1 MAHTLTLVPP
11 EIEEY
16 AQAHTQPP
24 DPLFDELREKTY
36 AEMRAPQMQVG
47 RLEGTFLRLLVKL
60 AQARR
65 VLELGT
71 FTGYSAL
78 MMAEGL
84 PEEGELITCDVD
96 PKAEAMAREFF
107 ARSPHGRKIQL
118 RMGPALETLEG
129 LKGPFDLAFIDADKG
144 NYGAYYD
151 AVVPLL
157 RSGGLLVA
165 DNTLWSGRILHPE
178 SPDDHALVA
187 FNKKVAADP
196 RVDKVLLTVRD
207 GMMLALKR

>member
-1 MAHTLTLVPP
+1 MPKTHPLLPP

-16 AQAHTQPP
+16 ADAHTEPP
-24 DPLFDELREKTY
+24 GPLFEELREKTY
-36 AEMRAPQMQVG
+36 AQMKAPHMQVG
-47 RLEGTFLRLLVKL
+47 RLEGTFLRMLVKL

-84 PEEGELITCDVD
+84 PDDGELVTCDID
-96 PKAEAMAREFF
+96 QNAAAMAREFF
-107 ARSPHGRKIQL
+107 SRSPHGRKIQL
-118 RMGPALETLEG
+118 RLGPALETLKS
-129 LKGPFDLAFIDADKG
+129 LQGPFDLAFIDADKT
-144 NYGAYYD
+144 NYSAYYD
-151 AVVPLL
+151 AIVPLL

-165 DNTLWSGRILHPE
+165 DNTLWSGRILHP
-178 SPDDHALVA
+178 SDPSDHALVA
-187 FNKKVAADP
+187 FNKKVAGDA
-196 RVDKVLLTVRD
+196 RVEKVLLTVRD

>member
-11 EIEEY
+11 LIEEY
-16 AQAHTQPP
+16 AQAHTEPP
-24 DPLFDELREKTY
+24 GPLFEELREKTY

-47 RLEGTFLRLLVKL
+47 PLEGTFLRLLVKL
-60 AQARR
+60 ARARR

-84 PEEGELITCDVD
+84 PDDGELITCDID
-96 PKAEAMAREFF
+96 PKAEAVAREFF

-118 RMGPALETLEG
+118 RMGPALQTLAS
-129 LKGPFDLAFIDADKG
+129 LQGPFDLAFIDADKT
-144 NYGAYYD
+144 NYSAYYD

-157 RSGGLLVA
+157 RAGGLLVA
-165 DNTLWSGRILHPE
+165 DNTLWSGRILQPE

-187 FNKKVAADP
+187 FNTKVAADP

>member
-1 MAHTLTLVPP
+1 MN
-11 EIEEY
+11 
-16 AQAHTQPP
+16 
-24 DPLFDELREKTY
+24 
-36 AEMRAPQMQVG
+36 APHMQVG
-47 RLEGTFLRLLVKL
+47 RVEGAFLRLLVKL

-84 PEEGELITCDVD
+84 PDNGELVTCDIDQNAV
-96 PKAEAMAREFF
+96 AMAQEFF
-107 ARSPHGRKIQL
+107 SRSPHGKKIHV
-118 RMGPALETLEG
+118 RMGPALETLKS
-129 LKGPFDLAFIDADKG
+129 LQGPFDLAFIDADKM
-144 NYGAYYD
+144 NYSAYYD

-165 DNTLWSGRILHPE
+165 DNTLWSGRVLNPADP
-178 SPDDHALVA
+178 SDHALVE

-196 RVDKVLLTVRD
+196 RVEKVLLTVRD